1 VAKPNPLILV
11 MGTAPLAQV
20 AGMVWASKAP
30 YAARVAGTAGCVV
43 LAIACVT
50 FAVFA
55 FLHGKKKERDEAAR
69 KLERKR
75 AKSKGEERRLR
86 DASAAPTG
94 SGARP
99 ASAADRPS
107 RDGS

>member
-1 VAKPNPLILV
+1 VAKPNPLILL
-11 MGTAPLAQV
+11 MGAAPLAQV

-30 YAARVAGTAGCVV
+30 FTVRFAGSIGCVA
-43 LAIACVT
+43 LAILCVAS
-50 FAVFA
+50 AVLG
-55 FLHGKKKERDEAAR
+55 FLNDKKKRRADEARA
-69 KLERKR
+69 LERKKLR
-75 AKSKGEERRLR
+75 SRRVK
-86 DASAAPTG
+86 DESAAPTD